1 MTAIDSNLHTWSNT
15 SKQVK
20 SYSVGLHLKDGKQQ
34 PLNTSNFKN
43 AADIYI
49 PRNASELS
57 KYQEFNVIPLGDKKF
72 IQYHAIDVNSSNYS
86 VHIQLRPVNESIQ
99 QLTVL
104 LRYNERPSPEKF
116 DFNWTIPNF
125 SHCSFRNVSRV
136 VSNNATNS
144 SATSSTETEH
154 EVVLIDVERD
164 CVKDPYI
171 VSISN
176 DIVTKMGKYYVGR

>member
-43 AADIYI
+43 DADIYI

-57 KYQEFNVIPLGDKKF
+57 KYQEFNVIPLGDNKF
-72 IQYHAIDVNSSNYS
+72 IQYHAIDVSSSNYS

-125 SHCSFRNVSRV
+125 SDCSFRNVSRE

-144 SATSSTETEH
+144 SATKSTETEH